1 MFRNYLVTAWRNI
14 VKNGVFSAINIF
26 GLAVGLMSCILIMLF
41 VRAETGYDKWLPQ
54 HEQVVRIH
62 TAYTMP
68 DRQPFLTVRSPGR
81 IMEAVRDY
89 ARAEVETGVRLIQW
103 NLTIRK
109 GENIFDEAI
118 TMADGSF
125 LDVFQ
130 LPFVHGDRQSSFSQP
145 MNLVVTEALAHK
157 YFGRT
162 DVVGETLS
170 VCCVGP
176 QGPADVMITGVVK
189 DLPSETH
196 LDINM
201 LFYLQPAL
209 FPPGNNVLDTWT
221 SVNVYTYF
229 KLKPQVSAAQLQE
242 RINYWLDNE
251 SPFGAMWQQLV
262 GDKAAGRKVTDFFN
276 IKVMKLT
283 DLHLN
288 AKQDAGNMGDLTPMG
303 DANMIRTFS
312 VVALIVLIIACI
324 NFMNLATAKASKRAK
339 EVAMRKVLG
348 ASRKQVAVQFLSEA
362 IILVFVALLFAVA
375 ASEIVLPFYNQ
386 ILGTSLQLQLFDD
399 PSLLLVL
406 ISVATVVGI
415 LAGIYPALYLSRFLP
430 SHILKASK
438 ASESANSTKMRG
450 VLVVVQ
456 FAASITLV
464 VATVVVYGQ
473 TLYSTMADVGF
484 KSEDKLIL
492 NVRTATDRL
501 QSLRQ
506 ELLSLPEVNSVT
518 FSSEAPTQDDE
529 NNDQFR
535 LLEPNDYGDMVEPMF
550 LNYHNMDFG
559 FFEAYEV
566 EPIAGRLFSEDFGR
580 DRIVHATETQ
590 EAQQEKSQASIILN
604 LTAVKKLGFMNPEN
618 IIGKTLVNQNH
629 QFTVIGVIPDIHF
642 RSMKFG
648 IRATVFTLNPSR
660 FRIANIAFNTQNLP
674 ALVNK
679 VEDIWQRNVPQHPIN
694 LQFLSEMMAAQ
705 YQDERTTARLFLA
718 FSVLAIIVACLGLY
732 GLSAFTVER
741 RTKEIGIRK
750 VMGASVK
757 DIVKL
762 LIWQFSKPV
771 MLANIIAWPLAAYF
785 MLTWLQAFPYRI
797 DAWWI
802 APICLG
808 VGVLSLLIAWL
819 TVGGNAAWVARRN
832 PVHALRYE

>member
-1 MFRNYLVTAWRNI
+1 MFRNYVITAWRNI

-54 HEQVVRIH
+54 SDQVVRIH

-145 MNLVVTEALAHK
+145 MHLVITEALANK

-162 DVVGETLS
+162 DVIGETLS
-170 VCCVGP
+170 VCCVGS
-176 QGPADVMITGVVK
+176 QGPVDVAITGVVK

-229 KLKPQVSAAQLQE
+229 KLKPQVSAAQFQE
-242 RINYWLDNE
+242 RISYWLDNE
-251 SPFGAMWQQLV
+251 SPFGQMFQQII
-262 GDKAAGRKVTDFFN
+262 GDKAADRKVTDFFN

-288 AKQDAGNMGDLTPMG
+288 AKQDAGNLGDLSPMG
-303 DANMIRTFS
+303 DANLIRTFS
-312 VVALIVLIIACI
+312 IVALIVLIIAGI
-324 NFMNLATAKASKRAK
+324 NFMNLATAKAGKRAK

-348 ASRKQVAVQFLSEA
+348 ASRGQVAVQFLSEA
-362 IILVFVALLFAVA
+362 VILVFVALLFAVA
-375 ASEIVLPFYNQ
+375 ASELILPFYNQ
-386 ILGTSLQLQLFDD
+386 VIGKNLQLQLFDD
-399 PSLLLVL
+399 PSLLLAL
-406 ISVATVVGI
+406 MSIATLVGI

-430 SHILKASK
+430 GHILKASK
-438 ASESANSTKMRG
+438 ASESASSAKMRG
-450 VLVVVQ
+450 VLVVTQ

-484 KSEDKLIL
+484 TSNDKLIL
-492 NVRTATDRL
+492 NVRTAADRAER
-501 QSLRQ
+501 LRQ
-506 ELLSLPEVNSVT
+506 ELLSLPQVNSVT

-535 LLEPNDYGDMVEPMF
+535 LLEPNDYGDVVEPMF

-559 FFEAYEV
+559 FFEAYKV
-566 EPIAGRLFSEDFGR
+566 KPIAGRLFSEEFGT
-580 DRIVHATETQ
+580 DRIIHAPETQ
-590 EAQQEKSQASIILN
+590 EEKLQASIILN
-604 LTAVKKLGFMNPEN
+604 LTAVKKLGFSAPES
-618 IIGKTLVNQNH
+618 IIGKTLVNQSH
-629 QFTVIGVIPDIHF
+629 QFRVIGVIPDIHF

-648 IRATVFTLNPSR
+648 IRATVFMLNPER
-660 FRIANIAFNTQNLP
+660 FRVANIAFNTQDLP
-674 ALVNK
+674 ALVRK
-679 VEDIWQRNVPQHPIN
+679 VEEIWQRNVPQHPIN

-705 YQDERTTARLFLA
+705 YQDERTTAHLFLA

-750 VMGASVK
+750 VMGASVA

-771 MLANIIAWPLAAYF
+771 MLANIIAWPLATYF

-808 VGVLSLLIAWL
+808 VGVLSLVIAWL